1 MEQSYEFN
9 DFIPSSLSA
18 EDFYFIVLEL
28 THLLEQSSPLNE
40 PPHED
45 SERFELSLLIIGL
58 SLMGYFLV
66 LLARSSVTT
75 HISTRYFNN
84 FYSPTDFSAGRNLVG
99 LSFKSIE
106 HKDYFCTPKYLVL
119 DGFLYEYQLLSEFFS
134 RFLYSHILSYS
145 TRMVWTSP

>member
-9 DFIPSSLSA
+9 DFMQSSLSA

-28 THLLEQSSPLNE
+28 THLLEQSSLLNE

-45 SERFELSLLIIGL
+45 SERFELSLLITGL

-84 FYSPTDFSAGRNLVG
+84 FTPQLISLLAETLLDY
-99 LSFKSIE
+99 LSS
-106 HKDYFCTPKYLVL
+106 
-119 DGFLYEYQLLSEFFS
+119 Q
-134 RFLYSHILSYS
+134 
-145 TRMVWTSP
+145 